1 MVHRVETV
9 SLMSPGPGT
18 ERVLTVHRF
27 GEPGARP
34 KVYLHAALHA
44 DELPGALIL
53 NRMIGW
59 LREADEAGEI
69 HGEIVVLPY
78 ANPVGLSNRIMGY
91 HLGRYDL
98 DGDGNFNRWYPEFSR
113 KIGDRIGNLLGDDLD
128 ANNAVIRQAILEAVD
143 AWPGEGEANTLR
155 KALMALSADSDFIF
169 DLHCHGEAIQYLYFP
184 ENLWDRYGDLAAE
197 LGCRTILLFPTDS
210 GSTFDTA
217 PTMIWHALR
226 ARFPDHP
233 IGEPPFT
240 TTLELRGQNDVGDD
254 LALDDAIGLWRFLQ
268 RHGVL
273 AGDPGDPPDLLC
285 DPTPLGGSD
294 NLVAPVAGVLSYRVA
309 LGDWIKAGEVVADIV
324 DPAEIDF
331 DKARTPVASR
341 AEGVLYGRTMSRLV
355 RPGQSFAVVSGSVEL
370 PPNDLPV
377 IDY

>member
-1 MVHRVETV
+1 MHRVETV
-9 SLMSPGPGT
+9 PLMSPGPGT

-27 GEPGARP
+27 GEAGARP

-44 DELPGALIL
+44 DELPGTLIL

-59 LREADEAGEI
+59 LRAADDAGEI
-69 HGEIVVLPY
+69 SGEIVVLPY

-98 DGDGNFNRWYPEFSR
+98 DGDGNFNRWYPDFAR
-113 KIGDRIGNLLGDDLD
+113 KIGNRIGNLLGDDED
-128 ANNAVIRQAILEAVD
+128 NNGAVIRRTILESVE

-155 KALMALSADSDFIF
+155 KSLMALSVDSDFIF

-184 ENLWDRYGDLAAE
+184 EDLWDRYGDLAAD
-197 LGCRTILLFPTDS
+197 LGCRTILLFPTDT

-226 ARFPDHP
+226 ERFPDHP
-233 IGEPPFT
+233 IPPPPFT
-240 TTLELRGQNDVGDD
+240 TTLELRGQNDVGDA
-254 LALDDAIGLWRFLQ
+254 LALEDTRGLWRFLQ
-268 RHGVL
+268 RHGIL
-273 AGDPGDPPDLLC
+273 AGDPGAPPDLLC
-285 DPTPLGGSD
+285 EPTPLAGSD

-309 LGDWIKAGEVVADIV
+309 LGDRIEAGEAVADIV
-324 DPAEIDF
+324 DPAEVDF
-331 DKARTPVASR
+331 EKARTPVVSR
-341 AEGVLYGRTMSRLV
+341 ATGVLYGRNMSRLV
-355 RPGQSFAVVSGSVEL
+355 RPGQSFAVVSGSVPL